1 MDLVFHVSNFV
12 GGSFF
17 SDKFKVLPEHWECE
31 AVFLILLLEVGLRW
45 LQLNVAPS
53 VPRPAS
59 LPRSFRLPCP
69 PLGTRS
75 GDPLAGVIG
84 HESGLSGRVN

>member
-59 LPRSFRLPCP
+59 LPSSQPITLKPK
-69 PLGTRS
+69 S
-75 GDPLAGVIG
+75 
-84 HESGLSGRVN
+84 